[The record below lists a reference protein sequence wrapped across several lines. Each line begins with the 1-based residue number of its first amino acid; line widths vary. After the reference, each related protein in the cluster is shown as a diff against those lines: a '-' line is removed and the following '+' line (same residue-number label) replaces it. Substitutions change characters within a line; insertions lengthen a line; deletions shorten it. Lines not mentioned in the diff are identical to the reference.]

1 MPIYPGTVIDEVAS
15 DDHLVVLYPNGTA
28 PKLTGYLAGTVHFFE
43 SGATFSFILPDNAE
57 AGPRLI
63 LQDRIYYF
71 EQISQPEETDVVFE
85 LKALELGSVMNR
97 ISTGLQVSNAS
108 PRILGADA
116 EGRVLFSFGSPSGS
130 GMGIT
135 DPVRQKNTRPN
146 GTM

>member
-1 MPIYPGTVIDEVAS
+1 M
-15 DDHLVVLYPNGTA
+15 
-28 PKLTGYLAGTVHFFE
+28 
-43 SGATFSFILPDNAE
+43 
-57 AGPRLI
+57 I

-97 ISTGLQVSNAS
+97 ISTGLPGEQCLTPDS
-108 PRILGADA
+108 RGRCR
-116 EGRVLFSFGSPSGS
+116 GRVLFSFGSPSGS

-135 DPVRQKNTRPN
+135 DPVRQKNTGPN